1 MTDLQDELMGLEDE
15 FNRLQ
20 ESINKS
26 RSKAARDS
34 GLPENMRNSTEDQ
47 DYLEQGARPKNI
59 GGIILYVLANY
70 WNVIVLLTLRAER
83 RQMHAGCTSG
93 ALVCCSIT
101 NYHHKEAKIFH

>member
-1 MTDLQDELMGLEDE
+1 MVIFMTCGTNVLKLAVG
-15 FNRLQ
+15 F
-20 ESINKS
+20 
-26 RSKAARDS
+26 KAFVLVEVVTNFFAVD
-34 GLPENMRNSTEDQ
+34 NCTFSTV
-47 DYLEQGARPKNI
+47 LVCCFPV